1 MAGGAGTKEAEE
13 EELIRATLRPKQ
25 ERECERLCS
34 LSFVVLELATTHAT
48 LTLTRKTTAVGRSR
62 SSH

>member
-1 MAGGAGTKEAEE
+1 MLCARSEAVVVGGAGTKEAEE

-48 LTLTRKTTAVGRSR
+48 LTRNLN
-62 SSH
+62 